1 LEYFHVACRCS
12 CDKCGS
18 QHFSNDLGRHSLPW
32 SFWPAPDFDS
42 DSDSGYASAS
52 ASGSSGPGHSNVQS
66 EIEKSKPKTN
76 SMSRTCVCPLVC
88 MCVCL
93 WVSAVWDGLA
103 YPWDGAT
110 QQDNEWSPAQWVEK
124 CSLRLKT
131 GYFLFALAVAGKR
144 SSSIS
149 LTQTAGPGL
158 QMQTKMWLSGSNG
171 SRLR

>member
-1 LEYFHVACRCS
+1 
-12 CDKCGS
+12 
-18 QHFSNDLGRHSLPW
+18 
-32 SFWPAPDFDS
+32 
-42 DSDSGYASAS
+42 
-52 ASGSSGPGHSNVQS
+52 
-66 EIEKSKPKTN
+66 
-76 SMSRTCVCPLVC
+76 

-144 SSSIS
+144 SSSSGSS

>member
-1 LEYFHVACRCS
+1 V
-12 CDKCGS
+12 
-18 QHFSNDLGRHSLPW
+18 
-32 SFWPAPDFDS
+32 
-42 DSDSGYASAS
+42 
-52 ASGSSGPGHSNVQS
+52 
-66 EIEKSKPKTN
+66 
-76 SMSRTCVCPLVC
+76 
-88 MCVCL
+88 CVCL